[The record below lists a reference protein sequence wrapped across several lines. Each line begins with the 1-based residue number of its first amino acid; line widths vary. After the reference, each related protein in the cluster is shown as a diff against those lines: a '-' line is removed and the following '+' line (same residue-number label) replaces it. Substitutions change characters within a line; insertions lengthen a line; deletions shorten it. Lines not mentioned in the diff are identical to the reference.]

1 MAYDPYEIN
10 RIIGQV
16 GNQLLGAGQLGL
28 SSKRLGLEKRRLAM
42 EEEMQPDRMSLL
54 KQQVVAAKQSSLQ
67 KIMTLM
73 YQFKSRGIPKEQS
86 WPIMQ
91 RMMPKELGN
100 VDVKD
105 IDVLDDR
112 IGMSWNDRASG
123 TTVTWL
129 ENPENGEFE
138 MVKTVDPMA
147 DPSSILIAKK
157 LQEAKEAGD
166 AEGVKRYTN
175 ILDTSRSAQFKT
187 DTATGEVK
195 RISQSGE
202 VTGTGIESKPIVPAS
217 QVDEI
222 ATLETLLGDVA
233 NIENLKAWGY
243 AGRVEGEWGAVKEYT
258 GIGVNENEQKAR
270 TATATLKKNLFDI
283 GGKVLTGNELKI
295 LEPFIP
301 TIDDPESVYKVKLEN
316 FKREYNLILKNKREK
331 LSSYGYRNE
340 TAPGV
345 PSKPQ
350 TDYSLTELPDAA
362 QYKGKKAE
370 SENGDLYIS
379 DGQTWHKIK

>member
-1 MAYDPYEIN
+1 MPYDPYKTNEMIN
-10 RIIGQV
+10 QV
-16 GNQLLGAGQLGL
+16 GGLLLGAGQLGL
-28 SSKRLGLEKRRLAM
+28 GRERLGLDKRQLAM
-42 EEEMQPDRMSLL
+42 EEQLHPDRMSLL
-54 KQQVVAAKQSSLQ
+54 KQQVLASKQNSLQ

-91 RMMPKELGN
+91 KMMPQELGN

-112 IGMSWNDRASG
+112 VGMSWNDRASG
-123 TTVTWL
+123 TTVTWH

-157 LQEAKEAGD
+157 LQEAKEVGD
-166 AEGVKRYTN
+166 VKAVERYTN

-222 ATLETLLGDVA
+222 ATLETILGDVT

-243 AGRVEGEWGAVKEYT
+243 AGRVEGKWGAVKEYT

-301 TIDDPESVYKVKLEN
+301 TMNDPEPVYRVKLEN

-340 TAPGV
+340 MGQGSPKSMQDG
-345 PSKPQ
+345 KP
-350 TDYSLTELPDAA
+350 DPVANNGRIIKD
-362 QYKGKKAE
+362 
-370 SENGDLYIS
+370 SETGERFQSNGIE
-379 DGQTWHKIK
+379 WIKIQ

>member
-54 KQQVVAAKQSSLQ
+54 KQQVVAAKQNSLQ

-91 RMMPKELGN
+91 RMMPEDLGN

-105 IDVLDDR
+105 IDLLDNNA
-112 IGMSWNDRASG
+112 GMSWHDKASG

-129 ENPENGEFE
+129 ENPETGGLE
-138 MVKTVDPMA
+138 MVKTTDPMVDPT
-147 DPSSILIAKK
+147 SILIAKK
-157 LQEAKEAGD
+157 LQEAREAGD
-166 AEGVKRYTN
+166 VEGVERYTN
-175 ILDTSRSAQFKT
+175 ILDTSRSAQFRT
-187 DTATGEVK
+187 DTASSEVK
-195 RISQSGE
+195 RISQSGK
-202 VTGTGIESKPIVPAS
+202 VTGTGIESKRTVPAN

-222 ATLETLLGDVA
+222 ATIETVLDDVA
-233 NIENLKAWGY
+233 NIENLQAWKY
-243 AGRVEGEWGAVKEYT
+243 AGRVKGKVGKAKEYT
-258 GIGVNENEQKAR
+258 GIAVDENEQKSR

-295 LEPFIP
+295 LEPFVP

-340 TAPGV
+340 AAPGV

>member
-54 KQQVVAAKQSSLQ
+54 KQQVVAAKQNSLQ

-91 RMMPKELGN
+91 RMMPEDLGN

-105 IDVLDDR
+105 IDLLDNNA
-112 IGMSWNDRASG
+112 GMSWHDKASG

-129 ENPENGEFE
+129 ENPETGGLE
-138 MVKTVDPMA
+138 MVKTTDPMVDPT
-147 DPSSILIAKK
+147 SILIAKK
-157 LQEAKEAGD
+157 LQEAREAGD
-166 AEGVKRYTN
+166 VEGVERYTN
-175 ILDTSRSAQFKT
+175 ILDTSRSAQFRT
-187 DTATGEVK
+187 DTASSEVK
-195 RISQSGE
+195 RISQSGK
-202 VTGTGIESKPIVPAS
+202 VTGTGIESKRTVPAN

-222 ATLETLLGDVA
+222 ATIETVLDDVA
-233 NIENLKAWGY
+233 NIENLQAWKY
-243 AGRVEGEWGAVKEYT
+243 AGRVKGKVGKAKEYT
-258 GIGVNENEQKAR
+258 GIAVDENEQKSR

-340 TAPGV
+340 MGQGSPKSMQDG
-345 PSKPQ
+345 KP
-350 TDYSLTELPDAA
+350 DPVANNGRIIKD
-362 QYKGKKAE
+362 
-370 SENGDLYIS
+370 SETGERFQSNGIE
-379 DGQTWHKIK
+379 WIKIQ